1 MGYKKFRTLDS
12 FLKVNEILAKYEVD
26 PYTSFQNF
34 ALFSSHNKVERYLVV
49 YDLIKRSLYAE
60 GDVIEFGIWNGNNTV
75 FISKIL
81 SILKS
86 EKKVFGID
94 HFKGLAKEDFTDF
107 DKDELIDRWK
117 GNYEQLQDVIKFFEL
132 DNLSII
138 NTHVRETNDYLDE
151 DQKFSFVYIDVDLY
165 RPTKQILDIVKDR
178 VTKGSIICFDEGN
191 NKDFPGEQKALE
203 EFLKKYPSEYDVEFL
218 ECECPD
224 VILIKK

>member
-1 MGYKKFRTLDS
+1 MGYKKFNTLDS
-12 FLKVNEILAKYEVD
+12 FLKVKEILSRYEVD
-26 PYTSFQNF
+26 SYTSFQNF

-49 YDLIKRSLYAE
+49 YDLIKRSLCAE

-86 EKKVFGID
+86 DKKVFGID
-94 HFKGLAKEDFTDF
+94 HFKGLDVEDFTDF
-107 DKDELIDRWK
+107 DKEEFIDRWK

-132 DNLSII
+132 DNMSII
-138 NTHVRETNDYLDE
+138 NTHVKETNDHLDK

-165 RPTKQILDIVKDR
+165 LPTMQILDIIKDR
-178 VTKGSIICFDEGN
+178 LTKGSIICFDEGN
-191 NKDFPGEQKALE
+191 NKNFPGEKKARE
-203 EFLKKYPSEYDVEFL
+203 EFLNKYPSEFEVEYL

>member
-1 MGYKKFRTLDS
+1 MGYKKFNTLDS
-12 FLKVNEILAKYEVD
+12 FLKVKEILSKYEVD
-26 PYTSFQNF
+26 SYTSFQNF

-49 YDLIKRSLYAE
+49 YDLIKRSLCAE

-86 EKKVFGID
+86 DKKVFGID
-94 HFKGLAKEDFTDF
+94 HFKGLDVEDFTDF
-107 DKDELIDRWK
+107 DKEEFIDRWK

-132 DNLSII
+132 DNMSII
-138 NTHVRETNDYLDE
+138 NTHVKETNDHLDK

-165 RPTKQILDIVKDR
+165 LPTMQILDIIKDR
-178 VTKGSIICFDEGN
+178 LTKGSIICFDEGN
-191 NKDFPGEQKALE
+191 NKNFPGEKKARE
-203 EFLKKYPSEYDVEFL
+203 EFLNKYPSEFEVEYL

>member
-107 DKDELIDRWK
+107 IEVSGLLIYDPYTISK
-117 GNYEQLQDVIKFFEL
+117 IFFWL
-132 DNLSII
+132 N
-138 NTHVRETNDYLDE
+138 
-151 DQKFSFVYIDVDLY
+151 
-165 RPTKQILDIVKDR
+165 
-178 VTKGSIICFDEGN
+178 
-191 NKDFPGEQKALE
+191 ALTT
-203 EFLKKYPSEYDVEFL
+203 FFKTSLWL
-218 ECECPD
+218 
-224 VILIKK
+224 